1 MAGSRFIPTSAT
13 IALHLLLRG
22 ICTSTCP
29 KVNASFKRRIRLF
42 RTRDRPPGTPAEEES
57 KGAGGGA
64 SSRGTETPRL
74 CLRLRDPAYPTQE
87 FAIPAPVLSGTRCW
101 EPGQQDFL
109 SPQLPA
115 PLPPRPGRPLPAQ
128 VPHSRCTRGP
138 CRGTAALAR
147 IALRSQLLP
156 YSAQHDWGGAVSGSG
171 EDERG

>member
-1 MAGSRFIPTSAT
+1 MHPLNGGSDFSAQET
-13 IALHLLLRG
+13 DRQE
-22 ICTSTCP
+22 
-29 KVNASFKRRIRLF
+29 
-42 RTRDRPPGTPAEEES
+42 RPPRRSRRGRGEGRAAEER
-57 KGAGGGA
+57 KP
-64 SSRGTETPRL
+64 RGFVYDSETQHT
-74 CLRLRDPAYPTQE
+74 RLRSSPSRPRSSQG
-87 FAIPAPVLSGTRCW
+87 PRCW